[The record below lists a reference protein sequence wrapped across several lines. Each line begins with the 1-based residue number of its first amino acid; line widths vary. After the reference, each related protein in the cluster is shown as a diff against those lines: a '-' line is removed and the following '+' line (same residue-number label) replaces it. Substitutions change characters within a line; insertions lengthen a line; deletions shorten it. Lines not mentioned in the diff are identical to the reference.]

1 MNAPFVPVSLVR
13 VLRAAVSLSRS
24 GPPSGVDEGE
34 TAARSACVP
43 QSATPGAGT
52 PGAAVSQTLAETRD
66 MSSVTQARVVG
77 APKPAPVPAPEISPA
92 QHTAILRWHG
102 SRPINAIE
110 DDISAHPRFPCIAGG
125 AR

>member
-1 MNAPFVPVSLVR
+1 
-13 VLRAAVSLSRS
+13 
-24 GPPSGVDEGE
+24 
-34 TAARSACVP
+34 
-43 QSATPGAGT
+43 
-52 PGAAVSQTLAETRD
+52 
-66 MSSVTQARVVG
+66 MSSVTQARAVG

-102 SRPINAIE
+102 SRPIVAIE